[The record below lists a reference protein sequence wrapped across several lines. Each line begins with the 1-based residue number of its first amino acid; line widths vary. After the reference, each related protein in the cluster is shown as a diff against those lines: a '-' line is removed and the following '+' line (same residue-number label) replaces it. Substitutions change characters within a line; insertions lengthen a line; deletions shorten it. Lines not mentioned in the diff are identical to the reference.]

1 MKKRD
6 FIIIL
11 SILIFSVIIY
21 IVFNSGKTQ
30 GTGVIVTIDGVEV
43 ARYSFEEEGEY
54 ELNNGSNI
62 LVIKDNC
69 AWIKSANCKNN
80 DCVKQG
86 KISYEGKKITCLPNK
101 LVVQVYGTD
110 NWVDIE

>member
-6 FIIIL
+6 FIIIAAVL
-11 SILIFSVIIY
+11 VFSIFLYIIFET
-21 IVFNSGKTQ
+21 GKTQ
-30 GTGVIVTIDGVEV
+30 GSGVIVTVDGVEV
-43 ARYSFEEEGEY
+43 ARYSFSEEGEY

-86 KISYEGKKITCLPNK
+86 KICYEGKKITCLPNK
-101 LVVQVYGTD
+101 LVVQVYGED
-110 NWVDIE
+110 NFVDLE